1 MLLQRK
7 CKSVIDSQNN
17 ERFAWTAPE
26 LHSFFSLSPPLPPSL
41 SLSVTLLPCFACL
54 GTFSGNAAA
63 LGASNLD
70 YLHNCL
76 AVGNLCKELKFC
88 SLKLSAYSDILHQ

>member
-1 MLLQRK
+1 MDCPRAAQLLL
-7 CKSVIDSQNN
+7 SV
-17 ERFAWTAPE
+17 
-26 LHSFFSLSPPLPPSL
+26 SL
-41 SLSVTLLPCFACL
+41 SLSLLLLFLSLLPFFACL
-54 GTFSGNAAA
+54 GTFSGIAAA

>member
-26 LHSFFSLSPPLPPSL
+26 LHSFSLCLSPSLPSSISL
-41 SLSVTLLPCFACL
+41 TLLPCFACL